1 MSNKIDPVTALSQ
14 VKNICARQEQCKQD
28 IREKLG
34 KWGLTGEETAQIIS
48 ELEKEGFVDEQRYAG
63 MFTREKFRLNK
74 WGRIK
79 LRYMLKQKHI
89 PGTVIDNALDELND
103 EEYRGLLLEELQKKN
118 KTLRQRDQ
126 KAARNQ
132 LIRFA
137 MQRGFEYEMIQ
148 EVLKELYKSDYQ

>member
-1 MSNKIDPVTALSQ
+1 MSSKIDITTALAQ
-14 VKNICARQEQCKQD
+14 AKNICARQEQCKQD

-34 KWGLTGEETAQIIS
+34 QWGLTGEETAQIIS
-48 ELEKEGFVDEQRYAG
+48 KLEKEGFIDEQRYAG
-63 MFTREKFRLNK
+63 MFSREKFRLNK

-89 PGTVIDNALDELND
+89 PANVIENVLDEIND

-126 KAARNQ
+126 KTARNQ
-132 LIRFA
+132 LVRFA
-137 MQRGFEYEMIQ
+137 MQRGFEYEIIQ
-148 EVLKELYKSDYQ
+148 KVLKRVI